1 MHSNLSREE
10 MGRQMREERA
20 RNRSVERAHRA
31 EEMALPS
38 VGRRI
43 WDWIEAHMNEEVEF
57 KDVNGTHHGFLYA
70 FNNHERELIARREL
84 GL

>member
-1 MHSNLSREE
+1 MHSDLNRVEK
-10 MGRQMREERA
+10 GRQMRN
-20 RNRSVERAHRA
+20 RNRSVERVHRA
-31 EEMALPS
+31 AVNTPEP

-43 WDWIEAHMNEEVEF
+43 YDWIAAHMNEEQPLLDE
-57 KDVNGTHHGFLYA
+57 NGMHYGFLYA